1 LDSKIKAWIAAGVG
15 ILFSVGLIVWQVRAN
30 HAAPISLSADDMSLI
45 ASDQAPQAR
54 MRMAADDS
62 ARKEFAKNVR
72 ELLAVAEEARAKGVA
87 KRPDVKRQLELMRAF
102 IISQNYAQTQSG
114 AAPVTDAEIEAFFKE
129 PGKEEALKQFIQDA
143 QARNPMMA
151 GQQIPEEQMKEIRR
165 QLGQVLIGE
174 RRGVAAG
181 VDKQRKVELQIML
194 QQARLVASM
203 YEQESLIESVKATQP
218 EIDAYMKAHPED
230 QVHARHILIAMKT
243 PASQPQE
250 ELERP
255 PAEKSE
261 ELTKPQ
267 ARAKAEEV
275 LKRVRAG
282 EDFVS
287 LAKQFST
294 DPGSKETGGDLGW
307 FGRGRMVPE
316 FEKAAFAL
324 QPGQVSEIVE
334 SPFGFHI
341 IRVDERRTGDP
352 QQAAD
357 AVEREKEKKVIEEIV
372 QRQSSHITIAENF
385 AVQAPPPQMQPGL
398 PPGLMNEAPPPTNP
412 SEQRGKKPTPK
423 SGKQR

>member
-1 LDSKIKAWIAAGVG
+1 MDSKIKAWIAAGVG
-15 ILFSVGLIVWQVRAN
+15 ILFSVGLIVWQVKAN
-30 HAAPISLSADDMSLI
+30 HAAPINLTADDMSLI

-54 MRMAADDS
+54 MRMASDDA

-72 ELLAVAEEARAKGVA
+72 ELLAVAEEARAKGIA
-87 KRPDVKRQLELMRAF
+87 KRPDIKRQLELMRAF
-102 IISQNYAQTQSG
+102 IIAQNYSQSQPNAQ
-114 AAPVTDAEIEAFFKE
+114 PITDAEIEAFFKE
-129 PGKEEALKQFIQDA
+129 PGREEGLKQFIKDA

-174 RRGVAAG
+174 QRGVAAG

-194 QQARLVASM
+194 QQARLIASM
-203 YEQESLIESVKATQP
+203 YEQESLLESVKATQP

-230 QVHARHILIAMKT
+230 QVHARHILISMKSDA
-243 PASQPQE
+243 PAAE
-250 ELERP
+250 EREEEE
-255 PAEKSE
+255 PAKEKSQ

-275 LKRVRAG
+275 LKRVRGG
-282 EDFVS
+282 EDFAS

-294 DPGSKETGGDLGW
+294 DPGSKENGGDLGW

-324 QPGQVSEIVE
+324 QAGQISEIVE

-341 IRVDERRTGDP
+341 IKVDERRTGDP
-352 QQAAD
+352 QQASD

-372 QRQSSHITIAENF
+372 QRQSTHITVAENF
-385 AVQAPPPQMQPGL
+385 AVQAPPPQMPQGL
-398 PPGLMNEAPPPTNP
+398 PPGLMNEAPPSQPDP
-412 SEQRGKKPTPK
+412 KAKKPAPK